1 MAYQKKHRHLLA
13 EVWEN
18 YPVALSDKLVP
29 DQPKMA
35 IDHFMDMMSVGSC
48 YYYIINVGDY
58 SLQQVSERAL
68 GIHGLKDYPHTLQQI
83 IDLIHPDDVDFVLRA
98 EEATLIKMNEI
109 GFEHQLHLKT
119 SYCFRMRVADGSYH
133 LFHHQAI
140 HLSKDDEGR
149 LTTALNI
156 HTDIQPITQTNNYI
170 VLVAGTGKRN
180 DYCQIDLSVQHTNLS
195 IPKLSKREMEVL
207 PLIAKGL
214 SSKQIGEQLFI
225 SPETVRMHRKNLL
238 RKTRTNGSAML
249 IKQCIEWGLI

>member
-1 MAYQKKHRHLLA
+1 MLA

-29 DQPKMA
+29 DQPRVA
-35 IDHFMDMMSVGSC
+35 IDHFMDMTSTGS
-48 YYYIINVGDY
+48 YYYYVINVGDY
-58 SLQQVSERAL
+58 SLQQVSERTL
-68 GIHGLKDYPHTLQQI
+68 RIHGLKDYPYTLQQI

-119 SYCFRMRVADGSYH
+119 SYCFRMRIADGSYH

-156 HTDIQPITQTNNYI
+156 HTDIHHITQTNNHI
-170 VLVAGTGKRN
+170 VLVAGIGKRS
-180 DYCQIDLSVQHTNLS
+180 DYCQMDLSAEDTNLS

-207 PLIAKGL
+207 ALIAKGL
-214 SSKQIGEQLFI
+214 SSKQIGDRLFI
-225 SPETVRMHRKNLL
+225 AQETVRMHRKNLL
-238 RKTRTNGSAML
+238 RKTGTNGGATL